1 MHYEFKL
8 ATGIKWTMNIMSWCP
23 SYLQACRSQ
32 QIQFEENSPQS
43 WTFLE
48 PPQTL
53 NNSTISAQFQ
63 CESKSKHPFN
73 GGLEGLRQ
81 LTHLLL
87 GGHTRSS
94 PSFLPASSLLSQQ
107 PLFLRFLP
115 NFFAAAPSFS
125 AFPPNHPAFSGR
137 RCWHASSLQNH
148 QSCQQSDY
156 PAAVRQCGKFA
167 QELVPMHWMKNS

>member
-1 MHYEFKL
+1 MDHEYNELVSQLLTSMAESANSIWGKFSSELNFPWTSPDFKQL
-8 ATGIKWTMNIMSWCP
+8 HNLCTVSMR
-23 SYLQACRSQ
+23 LQV
-32 QIQFEENSPQS
+32 
-43 WTFLE
+43 
-48 PPQTL
+48 
-53 NNSTISAQFQ
+53 
-63 CESKSKHPFN
+63 KHPFN

-87 GGHTRSS
+87 GGHPRSS

-167 QELVPMHWMKNS
+167 QKLVPMHWMKNS